1 MSTAS
6 AAIPT
11 PRTDTRPYILAGLL
25 IIAVMFGGLGTWAAL
40 ASLTG
45 AVIAPGIVI
54 VDSNR
59 KTIQHLQGGS
69 VAEIRVRDGDAVQAG
84 DLLVRLDDTQAR
96 ARLGIVESRLDILR
110 ARQDRLLAEQRND
123 KDVTFSPEIMARQT
137 DRKIADIMANQKA
150 IFEARRISIDGQI
163 DIQNQRINQL
173 REQIRGLNALRES
186 KGRQVAIIDDELK
199 GLKELFAQGF
209 APRTRILALE
219 RTAEQLNGERSQH
232 LTDMAKAQEG
242 ISEAQ
247 LQIIQLRKSFTESI
261 VNDLENVQ
269 NETFGAVQEQVAA
282 RDVVD
287 HIEIRAPIAGTVVGM
302 DVHTVGGV
310 IAAGQPIL
318 NIVPEGDKLVVEAR
332 VRPEDIDKVA
342 VGQTAFLRLSAFDL
356 RTTPELAGSVVTV
369 SADSLSDQKTGIS
382 YYTARVQ
389 IPDEEMGKLG
399 SLRLVPG
406 MPAEVFIQTG
416 ERTALSYLVK
426 PLQDGLARTFR
437 E

>member
-1 MSTAS
+1 MSA

-25 IIAVMFGGLGTWAAL
+25 IVAVMFGGLGTWAAL

-45 AVIAPGIVI
+45 AVIAPGVVI

-69 VAEIRVRDGDAVQAG
+69 VAEIRVRDGDFVHAG

-96 ARLGIVESRLDILR
+96 ARLGIVETRLDTLR
-110 ARQDRLLAEQRND
+110 TRQDRLVAEQRNE
-123 KDVTFSPEIMARQT
+123 KDVTFSPEIMARQN
-137 DRKIADIMANQKA
+137 DRKIADMMVNQKA

-232 LTDMAKAQEG
+232 LTDVAKAQEG

-247 LQIIQLRKSFTESI
+247 LQIIQLRKNLTESI
-261 VNDLENVQ
+261 VSDMEDVQ
-269 NETFGAVQEQVAA
+269 NDIFSAVQEQIAA

-302 DVHTVGGV
+302 DFHTVGGV

-332 VRPEDIDKVA
+332 VRPDDIDKVA
-342 VGQTAFLRLSAFDL
+342 VGQAAFLRLSAFDL

-382 YYTARVQ
+382 YYMARVQ

-426 PLQDGLARTFR
+426 PLQDGLARSFR

>member
-11 PRTDTRPYILAGLL
+11 PRTDTRSYILAGLL

-69 VAEIRVRDGDAVQAG
+69 VAEIRVRDGDTVQAG

-110 ARQDRLLAEQRND
+110 ARQDRLLAEQRNE
-123 KDVTFSPEIMARQT
+123 KDVTFSPELTARQT

-199 GLKELFAQGF
+199 GLKELFAQGY

-232 LTDMAKAQEG
+232 LTDVAKAQEG
-242 ISEAQ
+242 INEAQ

-261 VNDLENVQ
+261 VNDLEDVQ
-269 NETFGAVQEQVAA
+269 NDTFGAVQEQVAA

-382 YYTARVQ
+382 YYVARVQ

>member
-1 MSTAS
+1 MSSTADL
-6 AAIPT
+6 T
-11 PRTDTRPYILAGLL
+11 PRTDTRPYILTGLL
-25 IIAVMFGGLGTWAAL
+25 IIAIMFGGLGTWAAL

-45 AVIAPGIVI
+45 AIIAPGVVI

-69 VAEIRVRDGDAVQAG
+69 VAEIRVRDGDFVQAG

-110 ARQDRLLAEQRND
+110 ARQDRLLAEQHGD
-123 KDVTFSPEIMARQT
+123 DSVTFSPELSTRQN
-137 DRKIADIMANQKA
+137 DRKIADIVNNQKA
-150 IFEARRISIDGQI
+150 IFDARRISIQGQV

-186 KGRQVAIIDDELK
+186 KGRQVALIEDELK
-199 GLKELFAQGF
+199 GLRELFAQGF

-219 RTAEQLNGERSQH
+219 RTGEQLNGERSQH
-232 LTDMAKAQEG
+232 LTDIARAQEG

-247 LQIIQLRKSFTESI
+247 LQIVQLRKTFTES
-261 VNDLENVQ
+261 VVSEVEDVQ
-269 NETFGAVQEQVAA
+269 NDIFSAQQEQVAA

-287 HIEIRAPIAGTVVGM
+287 HIEIRAPIAGVVVGM

-310 IAAGQPIL
+310 ITPGQPIL
-318 NIVPEGDKLVVEAR
+318 NIVPEGDKLVIEAR
-332 VRPEDIDKVA
+332 IRPQDIDKVA
-342 VGQTAFLRLSAFDL
+342 IGQTAFIRLSAFDL

-369 SADSLSDQKTGIS
+369 SADSLSDPKTDTS
-382 YYTARVQ
+382 YYVARVQ
-389 IPDEEMGKLG
+389 IPDEEMGRLG

-416 ERTALSYLVK
+416 ERTAISFLMK